1 MSTAEFSDALARLQ
15 QVLAATSANGVPA
28 LLDRLRSGAA
38 SEQEWIGSAEQLLR
52 ADSLAALALLE
63 VATDRFPDSSTLN
76 YLLGNACRLNA
87 NHAEA
92 EASLRKAIA
101 LEPSHVNA
109 SLSLAYLLREQGRMQ
124 ALAAVMLALWEH
136 EPRSLDSDKRTLAF
150 LCECERF
157 ADADPLAKAML
168 AAHPDD
174 PGLLR
179 RAGEIALVLGR
190 FEDSREALRRALAI
204 DPTQASA
211 WLRLAHTHRFT
222 GHDDP
227 DLGLLRAGAA
237 REDLAEDAD
246 TAIGFALGKALDDLG
261 DAAEAAQ
268 VLRRTNARWH
278 ASHPWDSAA
287 WQRFV
292 DSRIGSPALAEAAQV
307 DDAVPVFIVGLPRS
321 GTTLAASLLSRDARI
336 RNRGELNWISAFA
349 PRLGAEATTEILA
362 GAGRYF
368 MRQLRQDDTPAQF
381 YIDKNPLNFRH
392 LDQIVAMLPQARIIH
407 CRRDLRDTALSIWS
421 QHFAHADMNW
431 SYAFGDIAEFI
442 RGYQRLMSHWQTVMP
457 ERIFALD
464 YEALVADTDATLARV
479 HQFLGLEP
487 DAATTTAEVKP
498 VEIIATA
505 SVWQARQ
512 TVNTKSVDRWRRYL
526 EYVPELELIEKN
538 QPALESK
545 PEK

>member
-1 MSTAEFSDALARLQ
+1 VSTVDLVGALSRLQ
-15 QVLAATSANGVPA
+15 QALAATSAAGIPELVE
-28 LLDRLRSGAA
+28 RLRSRTA
-38 SEQEWIGSAEQLLR
+38 SEQEWIASAELLLR

-63 VATDRFPDSSTLN
+63 AATDRFPDSSALN

-92 EASLRKAIA
+92 ETSLRKAIA
-101 LEPSHVNA
+101 LEPAHVNA

-124 ALAAVMLALWEH
+124 ALSAVMLDLWKH
-136 EPRSLDSDKRTLAF
+136 EPRNLDSDKRTLAF

-190 FEDSREALRRALAI
+190 FDDSREALRRALAI

-211 WLRLAHTHRFT
+211 WLRLAHTHRFS

-227 DLGLLRAGAA
+227 DLALLRAGAA

-261 DAAEAAQ
+261 DTAEAAE
-268 VLRRTNARWH
+268 VYRRTNARWH
-278 ASHPWDSAA
+278 ASHPWDAAA
-287 WQRFV
+287 WQQV
-292 DSRIGSPALAEAAQV
+292 VESRIGSPALAQAAQV

-349 PRLGAEATTEILA
+349 PRLGAEATAEILA
-362 GAGRYF
+362 GAGRYY

-381 YIDKNPLNFRH
+381 YIDKNPLNFRY
-392 LDQIVAMLPQARIIH
+392 LDQIMAMLPQARIIH

-442 RGYQRLMSHWQTVMP
+442 HGYQRLMSHWQTVMP
-457 ERIFALD
+457 ERIFELD
-464 YEALVADTDATLARV
+464 YEALVTDTDATLARA
-479 HQFLGLEP
+479 HEFLGLERSA
-487 DAATTTAEVKP
+487 AATASENKP
-498 VEIIATA
+498 TEIIATA

-512 TVNTKSVDRWRRYL
+512 KVNTKSVDRWQRYL
-526 EYVPELELIEKN
+526 EYLPELEQIGN
-538 QPALESK
+538 VSARD
-545 PEK
+545 